1 MLLAS
6 TNCVGAVWWECIIM
20 LAPLL
25 FFWNPIRYE
34 REDRFRAINVILRRG
49 CAAETDRS
57 DNFSIHFDGKSAAP
71 RRHILIHHRL
81 VSLVLGLN
89 SHVYSLWVAVTPA
102 VLPSSSRVQKKSRV
116 FNEEFRV
123 HVVRAVIGVGVD
135 DQLRIRHVLLHDER
149 VHRGHDHVVI
159 AVHDEGWLLDR
170 FQIVVGSLLL
180 DAPFPHRFDLG
191 GRHFVVHFRI
201 APNLTKMRALQ
212 ELASRR
218 LARRGRTEFDREP
231 DILGRIVGGT
241 KEPPCS
247 LGQQLHSLSA
257 ARTCAIDD
265 QSANEIGRLQRDF
278 LRDHAADREAKYV
291 NLLQAQRL
299 DEGDGV
305 SAHPLERRRDLAG
318 AAGDARVVEQDHLT
332 VASEAIRHR
341 RVPIIHGADVV
352 LVEDDRHTAGLAESA
367 IGEADSVSLNEL
379 CRRGLVSMNH
389 CGRSLYHLVGTAS
402 DTSARAAFAQSM
414 SCCTVGAPLSPIAPT
429 TSPFTL
435 MGNPPP
441 HAAIRAS
448 VGMPAKSD
456 GSLWINLKNS
466 CVETPNRAV
475 YALFWAISVVGIG
488 APSIRP
494 NALRLPPSSRIA
506 TFSLTPSSLAFATAA
521 STIFCASS

>member
-1 MLLAS
+1 MSARAAFAQS
-6 TNCVGAVWWECIIM
+6 TSFCTAGV
-20 LAPLL
+20 PLR
-25 FFWNPIRYE
+25 PI
-34 REDRFRAINVILRRG
+34 
-49 CAAETDRS
+49 RS

-89 SHVYSLWVAVTPA
+89 RHVYSLWVAVTRA
-102 VLPSSSRVQKKSRV
+102 VLPSSSRVQKESRM
-116 FNEEFRV
+116 FDEELRV
-123 HVVRAVIGVGVD
+123 LVVRAVIGVGVD

-149 VHRGHDHVVI
+149 VHHRHDHVVT

-170 FQIVVGSLLL
+170 LQIVVGSLLL

-212 ELASRR
+212 ELASSR
-218 LARRGRTEFDREP
+218 LARLGRTEFDREP
-231 DILGRIVGGT
+231 DILGRIVGGA
-241 KEPPCS
+241 KDPPCI
-247 LGQQLHSLSA
+247 LGQQLHSLTA

-265 QSANEIGRLQRDF
+265 QPANEIGRLQSDF
-278 LRDHAADREAKYV
+278 LHDHAADREAKYV
-291 NLLQAQRL
+291 NLFQAQRL

-305 SAHPLERRRDLAG
+305 GAHLLERGRDLAG

-352 LVEDDRHTAGLAESA
+352 LVEDNRHTAGLTESA
-367 IGEADSVSLNEL
+367 IGEADSVSLYEL

-389 CGRSLYHLVGTAS
+389 YGRSLYHLVGTAS
-402 DTSARAAFAQSM
+402 DTSTRAAFAHSM
-414 SCCTVGAPLSPIAPT
+414 SFCTVGAPLSPIAPT

-466 CVETPNRAV
+466 CVDTPNRAV

-494 NALRLPPSSRIA
+494 KALRLPPSSRIA
-506 TFSLTPSSLAFATAA
+506 TFSVTPSSLAFATAA